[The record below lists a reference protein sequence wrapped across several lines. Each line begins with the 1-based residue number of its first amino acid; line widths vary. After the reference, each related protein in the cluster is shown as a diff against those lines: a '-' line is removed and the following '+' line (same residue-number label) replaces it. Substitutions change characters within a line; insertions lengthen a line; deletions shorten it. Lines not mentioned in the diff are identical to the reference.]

1 MAHVSVPTGIRHPL
15 MINSVP
21 VVTAPAEIDI
31 TTAEQLRT
39 VLLHAANRGYATVVV
54 DMTLTRFCDSA
65 GLTVLVRAH
74 KRAVADGGEL
84 RLEDQLQA
92 RKPKIIPPP
101 VGPRPAR
108 RKPNA
113 RPRSAGPMPR
123 CTSFRHSQ
131 WPYALRTACGGSI
144 SNRAGSCALGE
155 LLQDSSL
162 ARPGGSWRTGSAR
175 LSWDLVDHG
184 LPLARRPARRHLT
197 AARTIGRPPKEG

>member
-1 MAHVSVPTGIRHPL
+1 MDAAIWWPAH
-15 MINSVP
+15 
-21 VVTAPAEIDI
+21 AETDI

-39 VLLHAANRGYATVVV
+39 VLLRAANRGYATVVV

-123 CTSFRHSQ
+123 CTSFRHS
-131 WPYALRTACGGSI
+131 
-144 SNRAGSCALGE
+144 
-155 LLQDSSL
+155 
-162 ARPGGSWRTGSAR
+162 
-175 LSWDLVDHG
+175 
-184 LPLARRPARRHLT
+184 
-197 AARTIGRPPKEG
+197 